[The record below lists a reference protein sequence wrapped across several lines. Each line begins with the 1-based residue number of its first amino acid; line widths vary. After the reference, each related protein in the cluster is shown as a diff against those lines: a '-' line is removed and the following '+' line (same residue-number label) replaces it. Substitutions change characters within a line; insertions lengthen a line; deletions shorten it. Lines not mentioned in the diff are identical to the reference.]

1 MSSTKR
7 LIVNADDFG
16 RTPGVNRGIV
26 ESHLRGIVT
35 STTLMVAYPA
45 AAEAARLAAENPKLA
60 VGLHVA
66 LTGGPSVLN
75 SRQIPSLVD
84 ASGRLPPKPDGLQN
98 ATPQDVLAE
107 ARAQLKR
114 FRVIMGRA
122 PTHLDSHHH
131 SQRVPSVLEALVT
144 LAWETGLPVR
154 SVSLAMKTR
163 FKREGIPTTDRFI
176 ESFYGAGVTLEG
188 LLRILAELDFG
199 TTEIMCH
206 PAVVDDEL
214 RAGSGYTEPRTRE
227 LEVLT
232 HLEARQAIQANGI
245 RLVHFGEL

>member
-1 MSSTKR
+1 MPSTKR

-26 ESHLRGIVT
+26 EAHVRGIVT
-35 STTLMVAYPA
+35 STTLMVAYA
-45 AAEAARLAAENPKLA
+45 SAAEAPRLAAENPRLA

-66 LTGGPSVLN
+66 LTGGPSVL
-75 SRQIPSLVD
+75 SQRQVPSLVD
-84 ASGRLPPKPDGLQN
+84 SSGRLPPKPDGLGQ
-98 ATPQDVLAE
+98 ATPHDVLAE

-114 FRVIMGRA
+114 FREIMGRA

-131 SQRVPSVLEALVT
+131 SQRVPAVLEALVT

-154 SVSLAMKTR
+154 SVSLQMNAR
-163 FKREGIPTTDRFI
+163 FKHEGIPTTERFV
-176 ESFYGAGVTLEG
+176 ESFYDGGATLEG
-188 LLRILAELDFG
+188 LLRILAQLDFG

-232 HLEARQAIQANGI
+232 HTEVRHAIQAGGI